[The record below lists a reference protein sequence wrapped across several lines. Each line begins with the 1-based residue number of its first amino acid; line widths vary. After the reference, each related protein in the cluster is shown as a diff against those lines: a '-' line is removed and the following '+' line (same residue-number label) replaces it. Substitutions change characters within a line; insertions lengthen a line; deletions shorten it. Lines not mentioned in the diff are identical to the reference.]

1 MKERMENRKVLG
13 IILGLAGTITLILYG
28 KSLINATN
36 ASLGNLLV
44 FVNAVSYGFYLI
56 IVKKLMDK
64 YNAFT
69 FVKWI
74 YTFGFLMVLPFG
86 WGEFQAIDFANLP
99 TDIFWKIGFVV
110 VFSTFLTYLLN
121 LVSMRELKPTTVA
134 VFIYLQPLFATIFA
148 VSLGKDDLSLVKLI
162 SAVLIDLNTRMPS
175 VFREMELGLRNQ
187 ISQRL
192 ERGKVDFSLYVEVT
206 GEETTS
212 KINVPI
218 IKGYINQ
225 MKAVIPT
232 ADETELMKMAVRMP
246 DALKTERDEIDEN
259 EWKQIQTV
267 IDEALENIANF
278 RKDEGASLEKEFQ
291 LRIGNI
297 NNLMNEAV
305 SYDAERVE
313 TVKTRLRTALDEI
326 KVNVDENRFEQE
338 LIFYL
343 EKYDITEEKVRLG
356 NHLNYFLETLNGTEA
371 NGRKLGFITQEM
383 GREINTMGSKSN
395 HTEMQ
400 KLVVM
405 MKDELEKIKEQV
417 LNVL

>member
-1 MKERMENRKVLG
+1 MIHSMTGFGKASLQLPTKK
-13 IILGLAGTITLILYG
+13 ITVEI
-28 KSLINATN
+28 KSLN
-36 ASLGNLLV
+36 SKGL
-44 FVNAVSYGFYLI
+44 
-56 IVKKLMDK
+56 
-64 YNAFT
+64 
-69 FVKWI
+69 
-74 YTFGFLMVLPFG
+74 
-86 WGEFQAIDFANLP
+86 
-99 TDIFWKIGFVV
+99 
-110 VFSTFLTYLLN
+110 
-121 LVSMRELKPTTVA
+121 
-134 VFIYLQPLFATIFA
+134 
-148 VSLGKDDLSLVKLI
+148 
-162 SAVLIDLNTRMPS
+162 DLNTRMPS

-218 IKGYINQ
+218 VKGYINQ
-225 MKAVIPT
+225 MKAVIPN

-267 IDEALENIANF
+267 IDEALENITNF

-291 LRIGNI
+291 LRIANI
-297 NNLMNEAV
+297 EKLMNEAV
-305 SYDAERVE
+305 SYDAERIE
-313 TVKTRLRTALDEI
+313 TVKTRLRTALDEL

>member
-1 MKERMENRKVLG
+1 MIQSMTGFGKATLQLPTKK
-13 IILGLAGTITLILYG
+13 ITVEI
-28 KSLINATN
+28 KSLN
-36 ASLGNLLV
+36 SKGL
-44 FVNAVSYGFYLI
+44 
-56 IVKKLMDK
+56 
-64 YNAFT
+64 
-69 FVKWI
+69 
-74 YTFGFLMVLPFG
+74 
-86 WGEFQAIDFANLP
+86 
-99 TDIFWKIGFVV
+99 
-110 VFSTFLTYLLN
+110 
-121 LVSMRELKPTTVA
+121 
-134 VFIYLQPLFATIFA
+134 
-148 VSLGKDDLSLVKLI
+148 
-162 SAVLIDLNTRMPS
+162 DLNTRMPS

-187 ISQRL
+187 LSQRL
-192 ERGKVDFSLYVEVT
+192 ERGKIDFYLYIEAT
-206 GEETTS
+206 GEETST

-218 IKGYINQ
+218 VKAYINQ
-225 MKAVIPT
+225 MKAVIPN

-259 EWKQIQTV
+259 EWNEIQKV
-267 IDEALENIANF
+267 IDEALENMAQF
-278 RKDEGASLEKEFQ
+278 RKDEGLSLEKEFQ
-291 LRIGNI
+291 LRIANI
-297 NNLMNEAV
+297 NKLMDEAV

-313 TVKTRLRTALDEI
+313 TVKTRLRTALDEL

-356 NHLNYFLETLNGTEA
+356 NHLNYFLETVNGTDA

>member
-1 MKERMENRKVLG
+1 MIHSMTGFGKASLQLPTKK
-13 IILGLAGTITLILYG
+13 ITVEI
-28 KSLINATN
+28 KSLN
-36 ASLGNLLV
+36 SKGL
-44 FVNAVSYGFYLI
+44 
-56 IVKKLMDK
+56 
-64 YNAFT
+64 
-69 FVKWI
+69 
-74 YTFGFLMVLPFG
+74 
-86 WGEFQAIDFANLP
+86 
-99 TDIFWKIGFVV
+99 
-110 VFSTFLTYLLN
+110 
-121 LVSMRELKPTTVA
+121 
-134 VFIYLQPLFATIFA
+134 
-148 VSLGKDDLSLVKLI
+148 
-162 SAVLIDLNTRMPS
+162 DLNTRMPS

-218 IKGYINQ
+218 VKGYINQ
-225 MKAVIPT
+225 MKAIIPN

-291 LRIGNI
+291 LRIANI

-305 SYDAERVE
+305 SYDAERIE
-313 TVKTRLRTALDEI
+313 TVKTRLRTALEELQ
-326 KVNVDENRFEQE
+326 VNVDENRFEQE

-395 HTEMQ
+395 HSEMQ

>member
-1 MKERMENRKVLG
+1 MIQSMTG
-13 IILGLAGTITLILYG
+13 YG
-28 KSLINATN
+28 K
-36 ASLGNLLV
+36 ASLQLQT
-44 FVNAVSYGFYLI
+44 
-56 IVKKLMDK
+56 KKI
-64 YNAFT
+64 T
-69 FVKWI
+69 V
-74 YTFGFLMVLPFG
+74 
-86 WGEFQAIDFANLP
+86 
-99 TDIFWKIGFVV
+99 
-110 VFSTFLTYLLN
+110 
-121 LVSMRELKPTTVA
+121 ELK
-134 VFIYLQPLFATIFA
+134 
-148 VSLGKDDLSLVKLI
+148 SLNSKG
-162 SAVLIDLNTRMPS
+162 IDLNTRMPS
-175 VFREMELGLRNQ
+175 VYREMELGLRNQ

-192 ERGKVDFSLYVEVT
+192 ERGKIDFSLYIEVT
-206 GEETTS
+206 GEETSS

-225 MKAVIPT
+225 MKAVLPN

-259 EWKQIQTV
+259 EWKEIQKV

-278 RKDEGASLEKEFQ
+278 RKDEGLSLEKEFKD
-291 LRIGNI
+291 RIGNI
-297 NNLMNEAV
+297 LSLMNEAI
-305 SYDAERVE
+305 SFDKERIE
-313 TVKTRLRTALDEI
+313 TVKTRLKTAIDELQL
-326 KVNVDENRFEQE
+326 NVDQNRFEQE

-343 EKYDITEEKVRLG
+343 EKYDITEEKVRLE
-356 NHLNYFLETLNGTEA
+356 NHLNYFIETLAGKEA

>member
-1 MKERMENRKVLG
+1 MIQSMTGFGKASLQLPTKK
-13 IILGLAGTITLILYG
+13 ITVEI
-28 KSLINATN
+28 KSLN
-36 ASLGNLLV
+36 SKGL
-44 FVNAVSYGFYLI
+44 
-56 IVKKLMDK
+56 
-64 YNAFT
+64 
-69 FVKWI
+69 
-74 YTFGFLMVLPFG
+74 
-86 WGEFQAIDFANLP
+86 
-99 TDIFWKIGFVV
+99 
-110 VFSTFLTYLLN
+110 
-121 LVSMRELKPTTVA
+121 
-134 VFIYLQPLFATIFA
+134 
-148 VSLGKDDLSLVKLI
+148 
-162 SAVLIDLNTRMPS
+162 DLNTRMPS

-291 LRIGNI
+291 LRISNI

-305 SYDAERVE
+305 SYDDERVE
-313 TVKTRLRTALDEI
+313 TVKTRLRTALDEL

>member
-1 MKERMENRKVLG
+1 MIHSMTGFGKASLQLPTKK
-13 IILGLAGTITLILYG
+13 ITVEI
-28 KSLINATN
+28 KSLN
-36 ASLGNLLV
+36 SKGL
-44 FVNAVSYGFYLI
+44 
-56 IVKKLMDK
+56 
-64 YNAFT
+64 
-69 FVKWI
+69 
-74 YTFGFLMVLPFG
+74 
-86 WGEFQAIDFANLP
+86 
-99 TDIFWKIGFVV
+99 
-110 VFSTFLTYLLN
+110 
-121 LVSMRELKPTTVA
+121 
-134 VFIYLQPLFATIFA
+134 
-148 VSLGKDDLSLVKLI
+148 
-162 SAVLIDLNTRMPS
+162 DLNTRMPS

-218 IKGYINQ
+218 VKGYINQ
-225 MKAVIPT
+225 MKAVIPN

-313 TVKTRLRTALDEI
+313 TVKTRLRTALDEL

-356 NHLNYFLETLNGTEA
+356 NHLSYFLETLNGTEA

-395 HTEMQ
+395 HSEMQ

>member
-1 MKERMENRKVLG
+1 MIQSMTGFGKASLQLPTKK
-13 IILGLAGTITLILYG
+13 ITVEI
-28 KSLINATN
+28 KSLN
-36 ASLGNLLV
+36 SKGL
-44 FVNAVSYGFYLI
+44 
-56 IVKKLMDK
+56 
-64 YNAFT
+64 
-69 FVKWI
+69 
-74 YTFGFLMVLPFG
+74 
-86 WGEFQAIDFANLP
+86 
-99 TDIFWKIGFVV
+99 
-110 VFSTFLTYLLN
+110 
-121 LVSMRELKPTTVA
+121 
-134 VFIYLQPLFATIFA
+134 
-148 VSLGKDDLSLVKLI
+148 
-162 SAVLIDLNTRMPS
+162 DLNTRMPS

-187 ISQRL
+187 ISQCL

-206 GEETTS
+206 GEETSS

-218 IKGYINQ
+218 VKGYMNQ
-225 MKAVIPT
+225 MKAVLPN
-232 ADETELMKMAVRMP
+232 ADETELLKMAVRMP
-246 DALKTERDEIDEN
+246 DALKTERDEIDAN

-267 IDEALENIANF
+267 INEALENIANF
-278 RKDEGASLEKEFQ
+278 RKDEGTSLEKEFQ
-291 LRIGNI
+291 LRISNI

-313 TVKTRLRTALDEI
+313 TVKTRLRTALDEL

-356 NHLNYFLETLNGTEA
+356 NHLNYFIETLNGMEA

>member
-1 MKERMENRKVLG
+1 MIQSMTGFGKATLQLPTKK
-13 IILGLAGTITLILYG
+13 ITVEI
-28 KSLINATN
+28 KSLN
-36 ASLGNLLV
+36 SKGL
-44 FVNAVSYGFYLI
+44 
-56 IVKKLMDK
+56 
-64 YNAFT
+64 
-69 FVKWI
+69 
-74 YTFGFLMVLPFG
+74 
-86 WGEFQAIDFANLP
+86 
-99 TDIFWKIGFVV
+99 
-110 VFSTFLTYLLN
+110 
-121 LVSMRELKPTTVA
+121 
-134 VFIYLQPLFATIFA
+134 
-148 VSLGKDDLSLVKLI
+148 
-162 SAVLIDLNTRMPS
+162 DLNTRMPS

-187 ISQRL
+187 LSQRL
-192 ERGKVDFSLYVEVT
+192 ERGKIDFSLYIEVT

-218 IKGYINQ
+218 VRGYINQ
-225 MKAVIPT
+225 MKALIPN

-259 EWKQIQTV
+259 EWNEIQKV
-267 IDEALENIANF
+267 INEALENMTQF
-278 RKDEGASLEKEFQ
+278 RKDEGSSLEKEFQ

-297 NNLMNEAV
+297 NKLMDEAV

-313 TVKTRLRTALDEI
+313 TVKTRLRTALDEL
-326 KVNVDENRFEQE
+326 KENVDENRFEQE

-356 NHLNYFLETLNGTEA
+356 NHLNYFLETVNGTEA